1 MNFKNVSVVC
11 EGQTEERFVKY
22 LSKAYFNAKEI
33 SLKPV
38 IVNKVGSM
46 EGNVSIDRV
55 VDYIKKAEGEIVT
68 TLVDYYGFK
77 DQGGRTAQQIEHIIK
92 EKAERAFLIPYLQ
105 MHETEALWFS
115 NIDSIKDAKQADTH
129 QYENLQAIIAEYPNP
144 EDINNSPQTAPSKR
158 LKTIF
163 KDYQKILDGELIF
176 KRISIEEMKAKCPK
190 FSSWL
195 DSIEEMVNRLRG
207 SNG

>member
-1 MNFKNVSVVC
+1 MTFKNVSVVC
-11 EGQTEERFVKY
+11 EGQTELNFVKY

-38 IVNKVGSM
+38 KVKNVESM
-46 EGNVSIDRV
+46 GGNVSIDRV
-55 VDYIKKAEGEIVT
+55 VDHIKRAKYEIVT

-77 DQGGRTAQQIEHIIK
+77 DQGGRTAKQIEDIIK

-115 NIDSIKDAKQADTH
+115 NIDAIKDAKRADKH
-129 QYENLQAIIAEYPNP
+129 QYENLQAIITEYPNP

-158 LKTIF
+158 LESIF
-163 KDYQKILDGELIF
+163 KDYQKTMDGELIS

-190 FSSWL
+190 FSNWL

>member
-1 MNFKNVSVVC
+1 MSFKNVFVVC

-38 IVNKVGSM
+38 IINKNGSM
-46 EGNVSIDRV
+46 EGNVSIDRI
-55 VDYIKKAEGEIVT
+55 VDYIKKAGGDIIT
-68 TLVDYYGFK
+68 TMVDYYGFK
-77 DQGGRTAQQIEHIIK
+77 DQGGRTAKQIEDIIK
-92 EKAERAFLIPYLQ
+92 GRSGKTYLIPYLQ

-115 NIDSIKDAKQADTH
+115 NIDAIRDAKHADMH
-129 QYENLQAIIAEYPNP
+129 QYKKLQDIVAQYPNP

-158 LKTIF
+158 LKAIF

-176 KRISIEEMKAKCPK
+176 KKISIEEMKAKCPK

-195 DSIEEMVNRLRG
+195 DSIEKMVDGLRG
-207 SNG
+207 